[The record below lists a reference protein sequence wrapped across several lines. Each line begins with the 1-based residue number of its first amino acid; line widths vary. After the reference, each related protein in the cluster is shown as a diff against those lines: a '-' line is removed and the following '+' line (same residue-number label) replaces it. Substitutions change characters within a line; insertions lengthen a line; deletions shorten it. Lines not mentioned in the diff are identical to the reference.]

1 MLNRVEFPTLS
12 LLLECNMKSFL
23 QLVVGLVMLLLAA
36 KIIWELAGIIFTLIF
51 MVLAMLFKAVLTVA
65 VAFVAVV
72 TVIALIGAI
81 FRS

>member
-1 MLNRVEFPTLS
+1 
-12 LLLECNMKSFL
+12 MKSFL

-36 KIIWELAGIIFTLIF
+36 KIIWELMGVIITIAF
-51 MVLAMLFKAVLTVA
+51 MLFAVLFKAALTVA

>member
-1 MLNRVEFPTLS
+1 
-12 LLLECNMKSFL
+12 MKSFL
-23 QLVVGLVMLLLAA
+23 QLIVGLVTLLLAA

-65 VAFVAVV
+65 VAFIAVV
-72 TVIALIGAI
+72 TVVALIGAI

>member
-1 MLNRVEFPTLS
+1 
-12 LLLECNMKSFL
+12 MKSFL

-36 KIIWELAGIIFTLIF
+36 KIIWELMGVIITIAF
-51 MVLAMLFKAVLTVA
+51 MLFAVLFKAVLTVA

>member
-1 MLNRVEFPTLS
+1 
-12 LLLECNMKSFL
+12 MKSFL
-23 QLVVGLVMLLLAA
+23 QLVVGFVMLLLAA

>member
-1 MLNRVEFPTLS
+1 
-12 LLLECNMKSFL
+12 
-23 QLVVGLVMLLLAA
+23 MLLLAA
-36 KIIWELAGIIFTLIF
+36 KIIWELAGIIFTIAF
-51 MVLAMLFKAVLTVA
+51 MVVAMLFKAVLTVA

>member
-1 MLNRVEFPTLS
+1 
-12 LLLECNMKSFL
+12 MKSFL
-23 QLVVGLVMLLLAA
+23 QLIVGLVMLLLAA

-51 MVLAMLFKAVLTVA
+51 MVLAMLFKSVLTVA

>member
-1 MLNRVEFPTLS
+1 
-12 LLLECNMKSFL
+12 MKSFL
-23 QLVVGLVMLLLAA
+23 QLVVGFVMLILAA
-36 KIIWELAGIIFTLIF
+36 KIIWELLGVIFTVFLMLF
-51 MVLAMLFKAVLTVA
+51 AVLFKAVLTVA